1 VTFVE
6 HDPVDDEL
14 RDALYST
21 RPSHSVRLDNIDH
34 NIVRLRRRAFLHAAG
49 GAALLVAAVVF
60 VGSAL
65 SPRDGTRSLNIQPPL
80 NTTAQSARTVP
91 VSVPA
96 PPVSGPKSPGPRII
110 TPAPSP
116 TTVQSRPQPRTIHT
130 APPVSP
136 RNSVAPTPTTTR
148 EQTPPSMVTVPT
160 TTPLPVG
167 PPLPAGHT
175 RITIVLDDTGLHAPA
190 TFAAG
195 DHIEFLFLDQ
205 RSQRGY
211 MSWLTNDGGP
221 MVSRWDG
228 KTQTLN
234 SYALKPGTTLD
245 FHVLDESCACT
256 LPGRTWTVSFT

>member
-14 RDALYST
+14 RDALSST

-34 NIVRLRRRAFLHAAG
+34 KIVRLQRRAFLRAAG

-65 SPRDGTRSLNIQPPL
+65 SPRDGTQSLNVQPPV
-80 NTTAQSARTVP
+80 NTTTPSVRTVP
-91 VSVPA
+91 ASVPA
-96 PPVSGPKSPGPRII
+96 PAVSGPKSHDHRII
-110 TPAPSP
+110 TPALSP
-116 TTVQSRPQPRTIHT
+116 TTNQSQPQRHTIHS

-136 RNSVAPTPTTTR
+136 NNSVAPTPTTTR
-148 EQTPPSMVTVPT
+148 EQAPPSTATVPT

-205 RSQRGY
+205 RSQHGFI
-211 MSWLTNDGGP
+211 SWLINDGGP
-221 MVSRWDG
+221 RVSRWDG
-228 KTQTLN
+228 KTETLS
-234 SYALKPGTTLD
+234 SYALKPGTTLE
-245 FHVLDESCACT
+245 FHVDDESCACT